1 MRFLIGLLTVVAAC
15 HLTVAQSAQSTSK
28 AATEPSA
35 HLDDFQ
41 VIEFRRYIIKE
52 GEREHFAQFFESFFP
67 EAFQQLGAI
76 AAGSFFERKNPS
88 GFTWIRGFHTIE
100 DRAIANAEFYYGS
113 VWKEHK
119 KTVND
124 RIVDSD
130 NVLLLRPL
138 SSDRGITIL
147 PAVDLITDA
156 DGAQGIVVAEIFA
169 IKANSV
175 EAFAN
180 AAEPTFAGYRAAGVR
195 EAGVLVTLDVLN
207 NYPQLPF
214 RTAGPYL
221 VWLGILKDNQ
231 MLENDFNPLA
241 ERSRQSLS
249 ATGLIRAT
257 PELVVLDPTHRSRL
271 RGDEIQVFP
280 DFLNRLRIEFEPALP
295 TRMDIVHKSCVLQHS
310 KMLGDRLPGQLRTF
324 RQLRNRVRLP
334 AAKLRNQR

>member
-28 AATEPSA
+28 ASTEPSA
-35 HLDDFQ
+35 RLDDFQ

-100 DRAIANAEFYYGS
+100 DRAIANAEFYYGL

-214 RTAGPYL
+214 RTDGPYL

-271 RGDEIQVFP
+271 RW
-280 DFLNRLRIEFEPALP
+280 LP
-295 TRMDIVHKSCVLQHS
+295 
-310 KMLGDRLPGQLRTF
+310 
-324 RQLRNRVRLP
+324 
-334 AAKLRNQR
+334 